1 MQRAAGFFD
10 IGQTANARTHG
21 YADTLTVGVSDFQAS
36 ITHCLKTSSQTVLNE
51 QVEFAGL
58 FDREIFL
65 DIEPLYR
72 AAKTGGIGRKVC
84 VFDQTNTT
92 AASQNA
98 LPTARHICTQWR
110 QHTHTGD
117 YDAST
122 RHSTLLFLDDDTLL
136 QRSLFIGAKE
146 KTARR
151 YSSAVFP

>member
-1 MQRAAGFFD
+1 MQGAAGFFD
-10 IGQTANARTHG
+10 IGQTANTRTHG
-21 YADTLTVGVSDFQAS
+21 HADALTVGVGDFQAG
-36 ITHCLKTSSQTVLNE
+36 ITHRLKTGCQAVLNE

-65 DIEPLYR
+65 DIEVLYR
-72 AAKTGGIGRKVC
+72 AAKTGGIGRKVR

-98 LPTARHICTQWR
+98 LPTARHIRTQWR

-122 RHSTLLFLDDDTLL
+122 RHSTLLFLMTTLCIRL
-136 QRSLFIGAKE
+136 KGKNR
-146 KTARR
+146 T
-151 YSSAVFP
+151 P